1 MTATDKFLKVGG
13 LGTATTLSAPGYTA
27 GGTSMNVGSTANYPT
42 TTGFIVAVDEVQIVN
57 GEEQRIDGSYNE
69 YYAEVDTGTSFKNVV
84 WVAGDNASK
93 NYAAGATT
101 RVYINVSS
109 ERDNR
114 IIDGILAQHNQDGT
128 HGVVTATS
136 LTATAG
142 LTISGGAVSL
152 PAGSLATAALA
163 SGSVT
168 NAKLSTT
175 SGEPGGAWTSWSP
188 TFTGFTIGN
197 GTVTARYTLIGKTVH
212 ARFHILYGSTT
223 QITGDFG
230 ISNPVTAAANA
241 GTGNITPRGQF
252 FAFNGVSIFNGV
264 MGNTST
270 TATNMRF
277 IGASGTYASLFIAP
291 NSTTPFVSA
300 AGVEIGGEFTYEAA

>member
-1 MTATDKFLKVGG
+1 MKVGSP
-13 LGTATTLSAPGYTA
+13 GTATTLSVPGYTV
-27 GGTSMNVGSTANYPT
+27 GDTSITVGSTSNWST
-42 TTGFIVAVDEVQIVN
+42 DTGVAFAIDQAQVVNGVEVQVP
-57 GEEQRIDGSYNE
+57 GTYNE
-69 YYAEVDTGTSFKNVV
+69 YVGTVASGTSVTNVS
-84 WVAGDNASK
+84 WATGSGDR
-93 NYAAGATT
+93 NYSAGALT
-101 RVYINVSS
+101 RVYIPVSATR
-109 ERDNR
+109 ENR
-114 IIDGILAQHNQDGT
+114 IVDWGLAHANQDGT
-128 HGVVTATS
+128 LKTFTASNLVPTVSIQDSAVTTTKIANS
-136 LTATAG
+136 
-142 LTISGGAVSL
+142 
-152 PAGSLATAALA
+152 
-163 SGSVT
+163 SVT

-223 QITGDFG
+223 QITSDFG

-252 FAFNGVSIFNGV
+252 IAFNGGTIYNGV

-277 IGASGTYASLFIAP
+277 IVASGTYATLFTTP
-291 NSTTPFVSA
+291 NSTTPYASV
-300 AGVEIGGEFTYEAA
+300 AGVEIAGEFTYEAA